1 MVMPESKIPV
11 DSMRKAII
19 IGAGPA
25 GLTAAYE
32 LLVRTDIIPVII
44 EKDNQVGG
52 LAKTVNYKGNRL
64 DIGGHRFFSKSVKI
78 IDWWLKFL
86 PMDETV
92 HEDHIHLAY
101 QHKDVDFDIKKF
113 GKGKQTM
120 LLRPRKSRIYF
131 QRKFFDYPLQL
142 NISTVRK
149 LGFKKMMDIGISY
162 ANAKVFPE
170 KPEENLAQ
178 FFRNRFGKKLYE
190 TFFKDYTEKVWGIPC
205 EKIPS
210 SWGRQRVKDLNITR
224 LMKHAFFSLFRSNK
238 SITQQGT
245 STSLIEQFLY
255 PKYGPGQ
262 MWEAVAAE
270 IIRLGGELHLNSSL
284 ETLTGDGNH
293 TLTAAGIKN
302 KITAEKKPIT
312 GDYFISTIPVKELM
326 DVMVNISIPPEAK
339 SISDKLEYRDFL
351 IVGILLS
358 ELAVHD
364 DKNKGENIKDNWIYI
379 QDKNVKAGRIQ
390 IFNNWSPYMVS
401 DANNTWLGVE
411 YFCNE
416 EDVFWQQ
423 TDEALIQF
431 AISEMENI
439 GILRAADVK
448 DSMVLKV
455 EKAYPSYYGSY
466 ANFEIVK
473 QFLNGVGNLYPV
485 GRNGMHRYNNSDHSM
500 LTAMAA
506 VDNIISGNQSKE
518 NIWEINTEEEYH
530 EEKNT

>member
-1 MVMPESKIPV
+1 MK
-11 DSMRKAII
+11 KAII

-44 EKDNQVGG
+44 EKDSQVGG
-52 LAKTVNYKGNRL
+52 LAKTVQYKGNRL
-64 DIGGHRFFSKSVKI
+64 DIGGHRFFSKSSNI

-92 HEDHIHLAY
+92 HEDHIHIAY
-101 QHKDVDFDIKKF
+101 QHKDADFDIKKF
-113 GKGKQTM
+113 GKGEQTM

-131 QRKFFDYPLQL
+131 ERKFFDYPLQL
-142 NISTVRK
+142 NMSTLRK
-149 LGFKKMMDIGISY
+149 LGFIKMMRIGFSY
-162 ANAKVFPE
+162 TRAKLFPV

-210 SWGRQRVKDLNITR
+210 SWGSQRIKDLNITR
-224 LMKHAFFSLFRSNK
+224 LIKHAFLSLFRTNK

-262 MWEAVAAE
+262 MWETVAAE
-270 IIRLGGELHLNSSL
+270 ILRLGGELHLNTSL
-284 ETLTGDGNH
+284 ESLTGDSDH
-293 TLTAAGIKN
+293 TLISAEIKN
-302 KITAEKKPIT
+302 RITSETKSIT
-312 GDYFISTIPVKELM
+312 GDYFISTMPIRELLDRMINIP
-326 DVMVNISIPPEAK
+326 IPSETK
-339 SISDKLEYRDFL
+339 LISDRLEYRDFL

-358 ELAVHD
+358 ELAVRD
-364 DKNKGENIKDNWIYI
+364 DKKTGENIKDNWIYI

-401 DANNTWLGVE
+401 DTKKTWLGIE

-416 EDVFWQQ
+416 GDSFWQR
-423 TDEALIQF
+423 TDESLIQF
-431 AISEMENI
+431 AIAEMESI
-439 GILRAADVK
+439 GMIRATDVE

-466 ANFEIVK
+466 AQFETIK
-473 QFLNGVGNLYPV
+473 QFLNGIGNLYPI

-518 NIWEINTEEEYH
+518 NIWDINTEEEYH
-530 EEKNT
+530 EEKKG

>member
-1 MVMPESKIPV
+1 MK
-11 DSMRKAII
+11 KAVI

-32 LLVRTDIIPVII
+32 LLVRTDIIPVIL

-52 LAKTVNYKGNRL
+52 LAKTVQYKGNRL
-64 DIGGHRFFSKSVKI
+64 DIGGHRFFSKSAKI

-92 HEDHIHLAY
+92 HEDHFRISY
-101 QHKDVDFDIKKF
+101 QHKDADFAIRKF
-113 GKGKQTM
+113 GKGEQTM

-131 QRKFFDYPLQL
+131 ERQFFDYPLQL
-142 NISTVRK
+142 NMSTLRK
-149 LGFKKMMDIGISY
+149 LGVVKTTGIGFSY
-162 ANAKVFPE
+162 VRAKLFPE

-210 SWGRQRVKDLNITR
+210 GWGSQRVKDLNITR
-224 LMKHAFFSLFRSNK
+224 LIKHALLSLFRTNT
-238 SITQQGT
+238 SITQKGT

-262 MWEAVAAE
+262 MWETVTAE
-270 IIRLGGELHLNSSL
+270 IIRLGGELHLNTSL
-284 ETLTGDGNH
+284 ESLTGNGDH
-293 TLTAAGIKN
+293 TLISAE
-302 KITAEKKPIT
+302 ITNRNTSETKTIT
-312 GDYFISTIPVKELM
+312 GDYFISSMPVRELLNIM
-326 DVMVNISIPPEAK
+326 DNISIPSEAK
-339 SISDKLEYRDFL
+339 LISDRLEYRDFL

-358 ELAVHD
+358 KLAVQD
-364 DKNKGENIKDNWIYI
+364 DKKRGENIKDNWIYI

-401 DANNTWLGVE
+401 DTNKTWLGVE

-416 EDVFWQQ
+416 EDAFWQQ
-423 TDEALIQF
+423 SDESLIQF
-431 AISEMENI
+431 AIAEMESI
-439 GILRAADVK
+439 GMIRATDVE

-466 ANFEIVK
+466 SQFETVK
-473 QFLNGVGNLYPV
+473 QFLNCVGNLYPV

-506 VDNIISGNQSKE
+506 VENIISGNLSKE
-518 NIWEINTEEEYH
+518 NIWDINTEDEYH
-530 EEKNT
+530 EEK

>member
-1 MVMPESKIPV
+1 MK
-11 DSMRKAII
+11 KAII

-32 LLVRTDIIPVII
+32 LLVKTDILPVII
-44 EKDNQVGG
+44 EKDSQVGG
-52 LAKTVNYKGNRL
+52 LAKTVQYKGNRL
-64 DIGGHRFFSKSVKI
+64 DIGGHRFFSKSAKI

-86 PMDETV
+86 PLDETV
-92 HEDHIHLAY
+92 HADHIRIAY
-101 QHKDVDFDIKKF
+101 QHKDADFDVNQF
-113 GKGKQTM
+113 GKGEQTM

-131 QRKFFDYPLQL
+131 ERKFFDYPLQL
-142 NISTVRK
+142 NMSTVRK
-149 LGFKKMMDIGISY
+149 LGFTKTIGIGFSY
-162 ANAKVFPE
+162 IRAKLFPV

-210 SWGRQRVKDLNITR
+210 SWGSQRVKDLNITR
-224 LMKHAFFSLFRSNK
+224 LIKHALLSLFRTNR

-262 MWEAVAAE
+262 MWETVAAE
-270 IIRLGGELHLNSSL
+270 IIRLGGELHLNTEL
-284 ETLTGDGNH
+284 ESLTGDGDH
-293 TLTAAGIKN
+293 TLISAEIKN
-302 KITAEKKPIT
+302 RITSVTKTIA
-312 GDYFISTIPVKELM
+312 GDYFISTMPVRELLDTM
-326 DVMVNISIPPEAK
+326 LKISIPSETK
-339 SISDKLEYRDFL
+339 SISDQLEYRDFL
-351 IVGILLS
+351 IVGILVS
-358 ELAVHD
+358 ELSVRD
-364 DKNKGENIKDNWIYI
+364 DQNKGKNIKDNWIYI

-401 DANNTWLGVE
+401 DANKTWLGVE

-416 EDVFWQQ
+416 GDVFWQQ
-423 TDEALIQF
+423 TDESLIEF
-431 AISEMENI
+431 AIAEMEGI
-439 GILRAADVK
+439 GMLRATNVE

-466 ANFEIVK
+466 AQFETVK
-473 QFLNGVGNLYPV
+473 QFLNSIGNFYPV

-506 VDNIISGNQSKE
+506 VENIISGNQSKE
-518 NIWEINTEEEYH
+518 NIWDINTEEEYH
-530 EEKNT
+530 EEK